1 MIGKLTGK
9 LDYIGSDYILLDV
22 MGVGYKAFVSSDV
35 LVTKSIGSVLS
46 LFIEMIVREDQIS
59 LYGFESMHEKEW
71 FNLLQSVQG
80 IGAKMAL
87 NILSSMPISSI
98 QMAILSG
105 DDKAFKQISGIGAKI
120 AQRIVIE
127 LKNNKE
133 IAGVVTM
140 VQSQAAGSG
149 VVYKSNTSD
158 AIDAL
163 VGLGFARTDA
173 FKVVTE
179 MNGENDNIEIEELIK
194 NSLLKLSSLT

>member
-1 MIGKLTGK
+1 MIGKLTGR

-22 MGVGYKAFVSSDV
+22 MGVGYKTFVTNDI
-35 LVTKSIGSVLS
+35 LVAKPVGSVVS

-59 LYGFESMHEKEW
+59 LYGFESMHEKDW

-87 NILSSMPISSI
+87 NILSAMPISTI

-120 AQRIVIE
+120 AQRIVTE

-133 IAGVVTM
+133 ITGVLPV
-140 VQSQAAGSG
+140 SQHKAASG
-149 VVYKSNTSD
+149 ESIYKSNTSD

-179 MNGENDNIEIEELIK
+179 MNGENDNIELEELIK
-194 NSLLKLSSLT
+194 HSLLKLSSLT